1 MTKANAYMVY
11 LHNISLFVCRQTN
24 AELWAVWLSWT

>member
-24 AELWAVWLSWT
+24 AEL